1 MPSKSNVR
9 RKFAVIG
16 SGPSGLLC
24 AAALA
29 RAGAEVE
36 IFEKKKGPGRKLL
49 IAGSSGLNISYDHPL
64 DSFHEFYDGP
74 HERLSKILRAFPPTA
89 WLLFIHDLGIKTFR
103 GTSRRYFVEGLKA
116 SKLLRAWLERL
127 GQAGATIHYE
137 HECTGFDAL
146 ADGVRL
152 SFANGVS
159 QEFAAVCFA
168 LGGGSYEETEKP
180 LRWPRFFKDKGLA
193 FKEFSASNVGYNV
206 DWPRA
211 FLEEAEGKPLK
222 GIKLTTSR
230 GSKKGDLVITRYG
243 IEGTPVYFHGA
254 PGTAH
259 VDLLPDFTLED
270 LAEKLAKPGKEKL
283 SPLRLINKR
292 LKLSEA
298 ASALLF
304 HLTTAKDR
312 ASVERLTAVLK
323 SFPIEL
329 KHPQPIDE
337 AISSSGGLEW
347 SELDEG
353 LMLKKF
359 PRIFAAGE
367 MLDWDAPT
375 GGFLIQMCVSQ
386 GFVAGESI
394 IKRYLAY
401 KS

>member
-1 MPSKSNVR
+1 M
-9 RKFAVIG
+9 
-16 SGPSGLLC
+16 C

-36 IFEKKKGPGRKLL
+36 IFEKKRGPGRKLL

-64 DSFHEFYDGP
+64 ETFHEFYTGP
-74 HERLSKILRAFPPTA
+74 HERLSKILKAFPPTA
-89 WLLFIHDLGIKTFR
+89 WLLFLHDLGIKTFR

-127 GQAGATIHYE
+127 GQAGAKIRYE
-137 HECTGFDAL
+137 SECTGFEV
-146 ADGVRL
+146 ADDRVRL
-152 SFANGVS
+152 SFADGRT

-168 LGGGSYEETEKP
+168 LGGASYEENEKP

-193 FKEFSASNVGYNV
+193 FKAFAASNVGYNI
-206 DWPRA
+206 DWPKE
-211 FLEEAEGKPLK
+211 FLAEAEGKPLK
-222 GIKLTTSR
+222 GVKLTTSR
-230 GSKKGDLVITRYG
+230 GSKQGDLVVTRYG
-243 IEGTPVYFHGA
+243 IEGTPVYFFGA

-259 VDLLPDFTLED
+259 LDLFPDFSLEE
-270 LAEKLAKPGKEKL
+270 LKAKLSKPGKEKL
-283 SPLRLINKR
+283 SPIRLVNKR

-304 HLTTAKDR
+304 HLPKPEDR
-312 ASVERLTAVLK
+312 ASLERLAALLK
-323 SFPIEL
+323 TFPLEL

-353 LMLKKF
+353 LMLKKY
-359 PRIFAAGE
+359 PRVFAAGE

-375 GGFLIQMCVSQ
+375 GGFLIQMCASQ
-386 GFVAGESI
+386 GLVAGEAMAQ
-394 IKRYLAY
+394 RYL
-401 KS
+401 K